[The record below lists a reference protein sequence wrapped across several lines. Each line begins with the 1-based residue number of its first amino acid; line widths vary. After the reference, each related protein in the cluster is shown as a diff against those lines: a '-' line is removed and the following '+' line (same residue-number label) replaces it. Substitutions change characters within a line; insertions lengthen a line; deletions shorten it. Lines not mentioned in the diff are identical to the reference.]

1 MAGAGFSSNAHSRQ
15 DLGLPRVLGD
25 QEEQEEG
32 GEQEAEQRQLAQHA
46 RPSYH
51 IREKGLV
58 LFCIMQIGSLLNS
71 LFSAPTQPEQ
81 QPIEQNVHRTNSST
95 KDDQEE
101 QHGPCHW
108 PAMERVQRS
117 TKTPRGSC

>member
-1 MAGAGFSSNAHSRQ
+1 MFLTGTCVASVSHPCQ
-15 DLGLPRVLGD
+15 DVGLPRVAGD

-51 IREKGLV
+51 IREEGLV
-58 LFCIMQIGSLLNS
+58 LFCKMQIGSLLNS
-71 LFSAPTQPEQ
+71 LFSAPTQLEQ

-95 KDDQEE
+95 KDD
-101 QHGPCHW
+101 
-108 PAMERVQRS
+108 
-117 TKTPRGSC
+117 